1 MSSNDPPR
9 PLLDQAAL
17 AVQALRQAGRLGFD
31 VLVRI
36 DNTAET
42 AAAPY
47 QFDAARGTLHRRG
60 CRAIPDG
67 APLYGRWHL
76 SRDDLTVACKRCK
89 PLPDETK
96 PSDPTDRADLLMGL
110 LSLVSQF
117 SGVLKERGK
126 DYQKTDEGQA
136 LTEQLGA
143 IYRNLGRREKDV
155 LDSALGTLD
164 TVIERLRALDRSL
177 NQNGADGKASGKE

>member
-1 MSSNDPPR
+1 MSTNDLPL
-9 PLLDQAAL
+9 PLLDEVAL
-17 AVQALRQAGRLGFD
+17 AVQTLRHAGRIGFD

-36 DNTAET
+36 DNTAE
-42 AAAPY
+42 AGGAPY

-67 APLYGRWHL
+67 APLYARWHL
-76 SRDDLTVACKRCK
+76 GRDDLTVACKRCK

-96 PSDPTDRADLLMGL
+96 PSDPTDRADLLLGL

-136 LTEQLGA
+136 LITQLGA
-143 IYRNLGRREKDV
+143 IYRDLGRREKDI
-155 LDSALGTLD
+155 LDAMLGTLD
-164 TVIERLRALDRSL
+164 TVAERLRALDRSL
-177 NQNGADGKASGKE
+177 NKNGVDGKE

>member
-1 MSSNDPPR
+1 MSSSDQTR
-9 PLLDQAAL
+9 PLFDQAAL
-17 AVQALRQAGRLGFD
+17 ALQALRSGGRLRSD
-31 VLVRI
+31 VLLRI
-36 DNTAET
+36 DNTAE
-42 AAAPY
+42 ASAAPY
-47 QFDAARGTLHRRG
+47 QFDAAVGRLHRRG

-76 SRDDLTVACKRCK
+76 GRDDLTVACKRCK

-96 PSDPTDRADLLMGL
+96 PSEPTDRADLLLGL

-117 SGVLKERGK
+117 SGALKDRGK

-136 LTEQLGA
+136 LTAQLGA
-143 IYRNLGRREKDV
+143 IYRTLGRQEKDM
-155 LDSALGTLD
+155 LDMMLGTLD

-177 NQNGADGKASGKE
+177 HKNGVDGKE

>member
-9 PLLDQAAL
+9 PLLDQVAL
-17 AVQALRQAGRLGFD
+17 AVQALRRAGGLGSD

-36 DNTAET
+36 DNTAE
-42 AAAPY
+42 AAVAPY
-47 QFDAARGTLHRRG
+47 QFDAATGRLHRRG

-67 APLYGRWHL
+67 APLYARWHL
-76 SRDDLTVACKRCK
+76 GRDDLTVACKRCK

-96 PSDPTDRADLLMGL
+96 PSDPTDRADLLLGI

-117 SGVLKERGK
+117 SGVLKERGA

-136 LTEQLGA
+136 LTAQLGA
-143 IYRNLGRREKDV
+143 IYRDLGQREKNM
-155 LDSALGTLD
+155 LDAMLGALD
-164 TVIERLRALDRSL
+164 TVVERLRALDRSL
-177 NQNGADGKASGKE
+177 NKNSVDGRK

>member
-1 MSSNDPPR
+1 MSTNDPPR

-17 AVQALRQAGRLGFD
+17 AVQALRRAGQLGFD

-36 DNTAET
+36 DNTAEA

-67 APLYGRWHL
+67 APLYARWHL
-76 SRDDLTVACKRCK
+76 GRDDLTVACKRCK

-96 PSDPTDRADLLMGL
+96 PSDPTERADLLLGL

-136 LTEQLGA
+136 LTAQLGA
-143 IYRNLGRREKDV
+143 IYRNLGRREKDM
-155 LDSALGTLD
+155 LDAMLGTLD

-177 NQNGADGKASGKE
+177 NKNGVDGKE

>member
-1 MSSNDPPR
+1 MSSNDPTR

-17 AVQALRQAGRLGFD
+17 VVQTLHGAGRLGSD

-36 DNTAET
+36 DNSAEA

-47 QFDAARGTLHRRG
+47 QFDAATGRLHRQG

-76 SRDDLTVACKRCK
+76 SRDELTVACKRCK

-96 PSDPTDRADLLMGL
+96 PSDPTDRADLLFGV

-126 DYQKTDEGQA
+126 DYQKTEEGQA
-136 LTEQLGA
+136 LNAQLGV
-143 IYRNLGRREKDV
+143 IYRDLGRREKDIV
-155 LDSALGTLD
+155 DTALSTLD
-164 TVIERLRALDRSL
+164 ILVERLRALDRSL
-177 NQNGADGKASGKE
+177 NKNGQDGGE

>member
-1 MSSNDPPR
+1 MSTSESAR

-17 AVQALRQAGRLGFD
+17 AVQALHRAGRLGSD

-36 DNTAET
+36 DNTEET

-67 APLYGRWHL
+67 APLYARWHL
-76 SRDDLTVACKRCK
+76 TRDDLKHACKRCK
-89 PLPDETK
+89 PLPDEQHNTE
-96 PSDPTDRADLLMGL
+96 PTDRADLLFGL
-110 LSLVSQF
+110 VSLVDQF
-117 SGVLKERGK
+117 GGVLKERGK
-126 DYQKTDEGQA
+126 DFRKTEEGQQLSA
-136 LTEQLGA
+136 QLGA

-155 LDSALGTLD
+155 LDTVLSTLD
-164 TVIERLRALDRSL
+164 AVIERLRALDRSL
-177 NQNGADGKASGKE
+177 NRNGADGRD